1 MSASLAHG
9 FRGRRGG
16 GASLRVTD
24 QERALLVDLFQQLA
38 ALVEPDDN
46 AVESSDPL
54 ADLVGIGD
62 ADSLPSDPALAR
74 LFPDAYADTESASDF
89 RRFTEAR
96 MRSEKMQ
103 RVGLVLAS
111 LHGSG
116 RIDLDPTATDAWLRE
131 LTDLRLVLAARLDIK
146 DESGGEDWAVDVHD
160 SERDNEAL
168 ALLHSVYNWLG
179 WLHETLV
186 AALW

>member
-1 MSASLAHG
+1 MSASLARG

-16 GASLRVTD
+16 GATLRVSE
-24 QERALLVDLFQQLA
+24 QERSLLLDLFQQLA
-38 ALVEPDDN
+38 ALVEPEDQP
-46 AVESSDPL
+46 VESADPL
-54 ADLVGIGD
+54 ADLVGIGE

-74 LFPDAYADTESASDF
+74 LFPDAYADLESASDF

-96 MRSEKMQ
+96 MRTEKMQ
-103 RVGLVLAS
+103 RVGLVLQS
-111 LHGSG
+111 LRGSG
-116 RIDLDPTATDAWLRE
+116 RIDLDVAATDAWLRE

-146 DESGGEDWAVDVHD
+146 DEEGVEDWETDVRD
-160 SERDNEAL
+160 GEREGAPL
-168 ALLHSVYNWLG
+168 AMLHSIYNWLG